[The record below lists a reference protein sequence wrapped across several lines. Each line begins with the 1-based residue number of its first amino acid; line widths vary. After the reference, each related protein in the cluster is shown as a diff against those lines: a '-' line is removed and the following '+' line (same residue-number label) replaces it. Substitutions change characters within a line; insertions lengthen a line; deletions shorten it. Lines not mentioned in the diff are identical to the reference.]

1 MFHHCNILERVSVDS
16 ACQCDTG
23 AMPPKRVSFQNGAR
37 PAAPAPAAIEESKSK
52 PVRRRRICKARPGVD
67 DCDAADKSEAI
78 AGIAAKKKRRGKFAK
93 AKAAPS
99 VKPAKAKAARRP
111 PKPKDAKPK
120 DAKPKVDAIAK
131 PKGCLKVKTKP
142 KPSLDP
148 SPSPAPVSEPSTLHP
163 SAASVTSS
171 GAAAETAFGR
181 RTQFDPSVD
190 ACDFLEALLSE
201 FWDRTIP
208 GIRKKIKLYMK
219 KLRKKCPTGVPVG
232 TACSGSDCVISGLMA
247 LASVS
252 GADPDLFDQ

>member
-1 MFHHCNILERVSVDS
+1 M
-16 ACQCDTG
+16 
-23 AMPPKRVSFQNGAR
+23 
-37 PAAPAPAAIEESKSK
+37 
-52 PVRRRRICKARPGVD
+52 D

-78 AGIAAKKKRRGKFAK
+78 AGIAAKKKRRGKLAK

-111 PKPKDAKPK
+111 PKPE

-148 SPSPAPVSEPSTLHP
+148 SPSPAPFSEPRTLHP

-232 TACSGSDCVISGLMA
+232 TACRGSDCVISGLMA

-252 GADPDLFDQ
+252 GAGPDFFDHKFACELDGTKKPFLSYAWD